1 MILDTETRKE
11 KSWFVLQ
18 RHGTTCFGHT
28 GLRCSEGS
36 DPRRAFSHI
45 SSPLHL
51 FPGDISH
58 ILYDALGIFPRPV
71 HYHHPLYCI
80 DIEARERRESLKED
94 YPLSGYVLMSTAI

>member
-1 MILDTETRKE
+1 MIHNSRHGNKKE

-36 DPRRAFSHI
+36 DPRQAFSHI

-51 FPGDISH
+51 VFFPGDISH
-58 ILYDALGIFPRPV
+58 ILYDALGIFPG
-71 HYHHPLYCI
+71 LYITITLCI
-80 DIEARERRESLKED
+80 AL
-94 YPLSGYVLMSTAI
+94 T